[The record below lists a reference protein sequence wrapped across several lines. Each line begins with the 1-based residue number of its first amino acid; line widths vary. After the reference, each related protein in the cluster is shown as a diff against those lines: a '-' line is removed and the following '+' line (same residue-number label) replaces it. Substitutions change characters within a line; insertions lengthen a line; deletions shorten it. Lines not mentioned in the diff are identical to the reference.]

1 MQLINIGTLEDYSER
16 LGSLEY
22 RYTFDERNIGILE
35 DVSSGLKDS
44 LYYNHSIKVKDLE
57 YISTDSSYFR
67 TKTFYF
73 NKEVDTDIHK
83 INYSIDWNTNLSFSE
98 IAFDYD
104 HFYSNEVDLIIL
116 NIIIS
121 N

>member
-22 RYTFDERNIGILE
+22 RYTFDERNYVILE
-35 DVSSGLKDS
+35 DISTELKYFLD
-44 LYYNHSIKVKDLE
+44 YDHSIKVKDLE
-57 YISTDSSYFR
+57 YRSSDSSYFR

-73 NKEVDTDIHK
+73 SKEVDTYIHK
-83 INYSIDWNTNLSFSE
+83 INYSIDWNINFSFSE
-98 IAFDYD
+98 LAFDYD
-104 HFYSNEVDLIIL
+104 HFCDDMDLIIL

>member
-1 MQLINIGTLEDYSER
+1 MELINIGTLEDYSER
-16 LGSLEY
+16 LESLEY
-22 RYTFDERNIGILE
+22 RYTFDERNYVILE
-35 DVSSGLKDS
+35 DISTELKYS
-44 LYYNHSIKVKDLE
+44 LDYDHHIKDLE
-57 YISTDSSYFR
+57 YRSSDSSYFR

-83 INYSIDWNTNLSFSE
+83 INYSIDWYINFSFSE
-98 IAFDYD
+98 LAFDYD
-104 HFYSNEVDLIIL
+104 HFCDDIDLIIL